1 MPNVNNLY
9 KTKDISRGIVLPLQ
23 PESHLDFN
31 GVGLALHFLLGN
43 TIVLHTGLT
52 EFWFGWRVKKIFPE
66 KKDLTGYCRRKGG
79 LLDLKRLS
87 AEQGIRLWIHGQVVD
102 RSVTILLFNAS
113 KDEQT
118 PSITIPFSIEDE
130 LVGFRQAFMHL
141 LADRGLP
148 FPEEQKKQALW
159 PEKISTRGMDI
170 LGRALETFYLYSSY
184 GGQGEIDLRLFK
196 ETVAIAPDS
205 FMGQDLLGWAY
216 YRNKCYNEAKASFLK
231 ALQTNP
237 NGTGAMSGLMWCGVF
252 TKNREEALYWAER
265 KAEVRQEDIEAAKQK
280 VLNRLEKNTS

>member
-1 MPNVNNLY
+1 VNNLD

-31 GVGLALHFLLGN
+31 GIGLALHFLLGN

-66 KKDLTGYCRRKGG
+66 KKDLAGYCRGEGG
-79 LLDLKRLS
+79 RLDLKRLS
-87 AEQGIRLWIHGQVVD
+87 AEQGIHLWIHGEVVD
-102 RSVTILLFNAS
+102 RSVIILLFDAS
-113 KDEQT
+113 KDEQAS
-118 PSITIPFSIEDE
+118 SITIPFSIEDE

-141 LADRGLP
+141 LADCGFP
-148 FPEEQKKQALW
+148 FPEEQKKHALW
-159 PEKISTRGMDI
+159 PEKISTRGIDI

-231 ALQTNP
+231 ALQANP

>member
-1 MPNVNNLY
+1 MPSMNNIG
-9 KTKDISRGIVLPLQ
+9 KTKNISRGIVLPLQ

-31 GVGLALHFLLGN
+31 GIGLALHFLLGN

-52 EFWFGWRVKKIFPE
+52 EFWFGWQVKKIFPE
-66 KKDLTGYCRRKGG
+66 KKDLAGYCRGEGG
-79 LLDLKRLS
+79 RLDLKRLS
-87 AEQGIRLWIHGQVVD
+87 AEQGIHLWIHGEVVD
-102 RSVTILLFNAS
+102 RSVIILLFDAS
-113 KDEQT
+113 KDEQAS
-118 PSITIPFSIEDE
+118 SITIPFSIEDE

-141 LADRGLP
+141 LADCGFP
-148 FPEEQKKQALW
+148 FPEEQKKHALW
-159 PEKISTRGMDI
+159 PEKISTRGIDI

-231 ALQTNP
+231 ALQANP